1 MDKNFDLYCSSL
13 LMLRA
18 SEHLHKH
25 DPDFSNYLLEKAT
38 KYIQLIKIDQKLIDE
53 VNKYASEIEESVKE
67 DIR

>member
-25 DPDFSNYLLEKAT
+25 DPDFSNYLLKKAT
-38 KYIQLIKIDQKLIDE
+38 EYTQLIKIDQKLIDE
-53 VNKYASEIEESVKE
+53 VNKYAEEIEKSIIEK
-67 DIR
+67 DI

>member
-25 DPDFSNYLLEKAT
+25 DPDFSNHLLDKAT
-38 KYIQLIKIDQKLIDE
+38 GYIQSIKIDQKLIDE
-53 VNKYASEIEESVKE
+53 VNEYAREIEESVKK
-67 DIR
+67 DIQ